1 MDILQIS
8 KKYKS
13 TIVSCRND
21 LSIWLAIG
29 IFSVA
34 TWLASPTIM
43 NVVRHD
49 ASIMDGRWFRR
60 TQEAQAGNQQYVSRL
75 SLYGIPDSL
84 DFCGERVP
92 IEIPDVRE
100 RMEQAFYTEL
110 SDAQIIL
117 DLKRSTMY
125 FSFIEQ
131 KLHDMNIPGDLK
143 YLAVAESALRNNVVS
158 SKSAAGIWQFT
169 DETARKY
176 GLIVNQYV
184 DERFNFQKETEAALK
199 FLTDLHSTF
208 GSWSLVAA
216 AYNMGGSG
224 LKANMDYQMVSNY
237 YSLYLNDETYRFVFR
252 IVALKEILSHY
263 KQYGFDLAPGDFY
276 QPPEMKLVVVTQIP
290 DLASWARHQGSSY
303 KEVKSL
309 NPWIINRSLPKGTWA
324 VELPKY
330 AQPVLFTSPVPI
342 IDTAAEISPPINDSN
357 NGVTYIVKRG
367 DTLERI
373 ATYYGVS
380 ASDIASWNNIKQRSL
395 LRVGE
400 RLKILVGSSEQE
412 P

>member
-1 MDILQIS
+1 MLQIS
-8 KKYKS
+8 KESKPAVGLRLRHIS
-13 TIVSCRND
+13 
-21 LSIWLAIG
+21 LWLAIG
-29 IFSVA
+29 LFSFIA
-34 TWLASPTIM
+34 WLTSPTIIKVM
-43 NVVRHD
+43 THD
-49 ASIMDGRWFRR
+49 AAIVDGNWIDRMQQ
-60 TQEAQAGNQQYVSRL
+60 TKAGDQSASRL
-75 SLYGIPDSL
+75 SLYRIPDSL

-92 IEIPDVRE
+92 LEIPDVRE

-125 FSFIEQ
+125 FPLIEQ
-131 KLHDMNIPGDLK
+131 KLHDMNMPTDLK

-169 DETARKY
+169 EETARKY

-184 DERFNFQKETEAALK
+184 DERFNFQKETEVALK
-199 FLTDLHSTF
+199 FLTDLHSSF

-216 AYNMGGSG
+216 AYNMGSSG
-224 LKANMDYQMVSNY
+224 LKANMDYQMVNNY

-252 IVALKEILSHY
+252 VVALKEILSHCN
-263 KQYGFDLAPGDFY
+263 QYGFDLTPDEFY
-276 QPPEMKLVVVTQIP
+276 PPPEMKLVVVTQVP

-303 KEVKSL
+303 KEVKLL
-309 NPWIINRSLPKGTWA
+309 NPWIINRTLPSGTWA

-330 AQPVLFTSPVPI
+330 AQPVLFTTPVPVF
-342 IDTAAEISPPINDSN
+342 DTTAEPTAPIRDSN
-357 NGVTYIVKRG
+357 SGVTYIVRRG

-373 ATYYGVS
+373 AAYYGISV
-380 ASDIASWNNIKQRSL
+380 DEIRTWNDLRSKGR

-400 RLKILVGSSEQE
+400 KLRILIGNTEQE
-412 P
+412 Q